1 MCLWGTGSPSGIL
14 SLPPLPPSLVN
25 KFSGSRHDTGGLVAG
40 LHAFWGA
47 DGAPVSRGVFRPGA
61 ARCPLVDLI
70 PRPRGR
76 RRAGATHRCVHAC
89 RDTASC
95 RVRALLRPFHL
106 IPATSLLVFIH
117 VVLRTQGA
125 KMRRDI
131 NYNMIW
137 YR

>member
-14 SLPPLPPSLVN
+14 SLPPLPPLLVLVLN
-25 KFSGSRHDTGGLVAG
+25 KFSGSRHDTWGLVAG

-47 DGAPVSRGVFRPGA
+47 RGAPVSRGVFRPGA
-61 ARCPLVDLI
+61 ARCPLVVDLI

-76 RRAGATHRCVHAC
+76 RRAVATHRCVHAC
-89 RDTASC
+89 CDTASC

-117 VVLRTQGA
+117 VAHRTQGA
-125 KMRRDI
+125 KMRDER
-131 NYNMIW
+131 
-137 YR
+137 